1 MIPGRIKNAR
11 SSTEKGRGGNST
23 MALDTHPSE
32 TLTTLDWDSDALKF
46 YEVVGG
52 EIVENPP
59 MGAMESVLASF
70 LQDLMGIFARSNGL
84 GRVVTETLFCIDR
97 ARKLKRRPD
106 LAFVSAAR
114 WPLKRPAPRTEAW
127 DVVPDLAVEVVSKS
141 NTADQIDKKID
152 EYFHAGVR
160 DVWVIY
166 PGTSKIYVYGSPTQ
180 VSVLQRGD
188 ELDGGALLPGFRV
201 ALSTLFVE
209 GTEEPGEVR

>member
-1 MIPGRIKNAR
+1 
-11 SSTEKGRGGNST
+11 

-32 TLTTLDWDSDALKF
+32 TLPPPDWDSDARKF

-59 MGAMESVLASF
+59 MGAMESILASF
-70 LQDLMGIFARSNGL
+70 LSHLMGLFARSNGF
-84 GRVVTETLFCIDR
+84 GRVVVETHFYIDR

-106 LAFVSAAR
+106 VAFVSAKR
-114 WPLKRPAPRTEAW
+114 WPLKRPAPQTEAW
-127 DVVPDLAVEVVSKS
+127 DVVPDLAVEVVSKT

-152 EYFHAGVR
+152 EYFQAGVS

-166 PGTSKIYVYGSPTQ
+166 PGTSKIYVYNSPTR

-201 ALSTLFVE
+201 ALSTLFEE
-209 GTEEPGEVR
+209 GNEESGEVAGS